1 MVRSAD
7 TPRASIALDWSEF
20 SQGWRVLVLAL
31 MGIATSV
38 GVAPIYAFGT
48 LVLPL
53 QEAFGWSRGEIQSA
67 AAFQYASSVLA
78 FQLAGWLNKRYGL
91 RPVTLASLLLLP
103 LAYVAMTFNSG
114 HLWQLN
120 LGFALL
126 AFAGVG
132 TLHVTWTQLTCLW
145 FDQNRGLALAIIL
158 CGTGLTAL
166 ILPSALSWAISQWG
180 WRAWFWGLALLP
192 LLITLPLSLRWLRA
206 SGPVLTADSKPLGGV
221 AKTAQVSGLSLREA
235 LRSARFWIANC
246 AFFLA
251 VLGMMGMITNAVPL
265 MRDSGLS
272 AGEAA
277 RVFGAFGASLI
288 VGRLLIGYLVDRLWA
303 PGVAFFVLMLP
314 AVGCLLFISVGA
326 NIPLLMLAC
335 VFAGLGAGA
344 EMDVA
349 SYLMARYFGLR
360 DYSRIFALHM
370 SFTAIGSTISP
381 LLFGAL
387 FERTGSYHAMLMFC
401 MVGFATG
408 AVLLLAMG
416 RYPVLLAAPSP
427 QRLENEETAK
437 AWMS

>member
-1 MVRSAD
+1 MATFAD
-7 TPRASIALDWSEF
+7 KPKVSLAVDWTEF
-20 SQGWRVLVLAL
+20 AQGWRVLILSL
-31 MGIATSV
+31 IGIATSV

-91 RPVTLASLLLLP
+91 RPITLGSLLALA
-103 LAYVAMTFNSG
+103 LAYVMMTFNTG

-145 FDQNRGLALAIIL
+145 FEKNRGLALAVIL

-166 ILPSALSWAISQWG
+166 ILPSLLSWAISQWG

-192 LLITLPLSLRWLRA
+192 LLITLPLSLLWMRA
-206 SGPVLTADSKPLGGV
+206 SVPVPTARSSALADAPQ
-221 AKTAQVSGLSLREA
+221 TRQVSGLSLREA

-272 AGEAA
+272 AAEAA
-277 RVFGAFGASLI
+277 SVFGAFGMSLI
-288 VGRLLIGYLVDRLWA
+288 VGRLFIGYLVDRLWA

-314 AVGCLLFISVGA
+314 AVGCLLFIAVGA
-326 NIPLLMLAC
+326 RIPLLILAC

-387 FERTGSYHAMLMFC
+387 FERTGSYHAMLTFC
-401 MVGFATG
+401 MVGFAMG
-408 AVLLLAMG
+408 ALLLLAMG
-416 RYPVLLAAPSP
+416 RYPVWVADKQP
-427 QRLENEETAK
+427 QRPQTEGAQ
-437 AWMS
+437 AVSIG

>member
-1 MVRSAD
+1 MVTSIEK
-7 TPRASIALDWSEF
+7 TKVSIAVDWTEF
-20 SQGWRVLVLAL
+20 GQGWRVLLLAL
-31 MGIATSV
+31 IGIATSV
-38 GVAPIYAFGT
+38 GVAPIYSFGT

-67 AAFQYASSVLA
+67 AAFQYASSVVA

-91 RPVTLASLLLLP
+91 RPVTLGSLLALP
-103 LAYVAMTFNSG
+103 LAYLLMTFNTG

-145 FDQNRGLALAIIL
+145 FDKNRGLALAIIL

-166 ILPSALSWAISQWG
+166 ILPSVLSWAISQWG

-192 LLITLPLSLRWLRA
+192 VLITLPLALLWLRGSA
-206 SGPVLTADSKPLGGV
+206 AVSPDNPANATGAGQLT
-221 AKTAQVSGLSLREA
+221 GLSLRET
-235 LRSARFWIANC
+235 LRSLRFWIANC

-272 AGEAA
+272 AAEAA
-277 RVFGAFGASLI
+277 SVFGAFGASLI
-288 VGRLLIGYLVDRLWA
+288 VGRLFIGYLVDRLWA
-303 PGVAFFVLMLP
+303 PGVAFCVLMLP
-314 AVGCLLFISVGA
+314 ALGCLLFTTVGA
-326 NIPLLMLAC
+326 NIPLLILAC
-335 VFAGLGAGA
+335 IFAGLGAGA

-381 LLFGAL
+381 LLFGTL
-387 FERTGSYHAMLMFC
+387 FEKTGSYHAMLMFC
-401 MVGFATG
+401 MVGFAVG
-408 AVLLLAMG
+408 ALLLLAMG
-416 RYPVLLAAPSP
+416 RYPVFARIEQTQPFNAVTG
-427 QRLENEETAK
+427 QTASS
-437 AWMS
+437 A

>member
-1 MVRSAD
+1 MVTSTD
-7 TPRASIALDWSEF
+7 KPKVSIAVDWTEF
-20 SQGWRVLVLAL
+20 GQGWRVLILAL
-31 MGIATSV
+31 IGIATSV

-53 QEAFGWSRGEIQSA
+53 QETFGWSRGEIQSA
-67 AAFQYASSVLA
+67 AAFQYASSVVA

-91 RPVTLASLLLLP
+91 RPVTLGSLLVLP
-103 LAYVAMTFNSG
+103 LAYVLMTFNTG

-145 FDQNRGLALAIIL
+145 FDKNRGLALAIIL

-166 ILPSALSWAISQWG
+166 ILPSLLSWAISQWG
-180 WRAWFWGLALLP
+180 WRAWFWGLAALP
-192 LLITLPLSLRWLRA
+192 LMITLPLSLLWLR
-206 SGPVLTADSKPLGGV
+206 SSVPVSTDHPKDLVDTSKTGQLT
-221 AKTAQVSGLSLREA
+221 GLSLREA
-235 LRSARFWIANC
+235 LRSVRFWIANC

-272 AGEAA
+272 AAEAA
-277 RVFGAFGASLI
+277 SVFGAFGASLI
-288 VGRLLIGYLVDRLWA
+288 VGRVFIGYLVDRLWA

-314 AVGCLLFISVGA
+314 ALGCLLFTTVGA
-326 NIPLLMLAC
+326 HIPLLILAC

-381 LLFGAL
+381 VLFGTL
-387 FERTGSYHAMLMFC
+387 FEKTGSYHAMLMFC
-401 MVGFATG
+401 MAGFAVG
-408 AVLLLAMG
+408 ALLMLAMG
-416 RYPVLLAAPSP
+416 RYPVFANTEQP
-427 QRLENEETAK
+427 QPAKTMTAQT
-437 AWMS
+437 ASST